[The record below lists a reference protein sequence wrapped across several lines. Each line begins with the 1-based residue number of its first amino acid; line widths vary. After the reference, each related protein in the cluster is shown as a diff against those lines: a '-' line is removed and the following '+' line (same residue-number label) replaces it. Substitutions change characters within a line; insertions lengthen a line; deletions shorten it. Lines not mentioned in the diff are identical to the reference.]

1 MTISTEVQKPLPFSS
16 AVGSLIEA
24 TDAIKNF
31 RAIALLALTFIGA
44 VLVGGVLTMLAGS
57 MSSVLL
63 AFLGGLMAFLVM
75 FYGSNAV
82 GILLMRDV
90 QGQPGMS
97 LADAVLVSLYTSH
110 RLIAVVFLEF
120 LIVLAAMIAIAI
132 ILFVCKIPVLGP
144 VLYTLVFPLS
154 AIVLGV
160 LVFALF
166 YVMLPLAGPAAW
178 SGASVFQIIARLNQI
193 VRTKLVSVILLEVLL
208 FLITTFVAL
217 LIFGVLGTGVSL
229 TSGMS
234 AGILSMGEMNMY
246 ALASGLGRGGSGSGY
261 IIAAG
266 LGGGLLMAA
275 AAVVPGLIFTKGVC
289 IIYLDATRNVDFS
302 ASEASLNDGLATVK
316 KKAEEA
322 RERARAL
329 AEQAAASATA
339 PAAAPAAP
347 SAPAAAPADSLHCPS
362 CKAPVASD
370 DAFCG
375 ECAHKLK

>member
-1 MTISTEVQKPLPFSS
+1 MTISTEAAKPLPFSS
-16 AVGSLIEA
+16 SVGSLIEA

-44 VLVGGVLTMLAGS
+44 VLVGGVLMMLASS

-82 GILLMRDV
+82 GILLMRDA

-97 LADAVLVSLYTSH
+97 LADAVLVSLVTSH

-132 ILFVCKIPVLGP
+132 ILFLCKIPVLGP
-144 VLYTLVFPLS
+144 VLYAVVFPLS

-178 SGASVFQIIARLNQI
+178 SGATVFQIIARLNQI

-208 FLITTFVAL
+208 FLITSFVAL
-217 LIFGVLGTGVSL
+217 LIFGVVGTGVSL
-229 TSGMS
+229 TTGMS
-234 AGILSMGEMNMY
+234 ASILGLGSQLNMY
-246 ALASGLGRGGSGSGY
+246 SLASGLGGSGSGY

-275 AAVVPGLIFTKGVC
+275 AAVVPGLIFSKGVC
-289 IIYLDATRNVDFS
+289 IIYLNATRNVDFS

-329 AEQAAASATA
+329 AEQATTAAT
-339 PAAAPAAP
+339 PAAAL
-347 SAPAAAPADSLHCPS
+347 AAAPVDSLQCPS

>member
-1 MTISTEVQKPLPFSS
+1 MTISTEASKPLPFSS
-16 AVGSLIEA
+16 ALGSLIEA

-63 AFLGGLMAFLVM
+63 GFLGGLMAFLVM

-82 GILLMRDV
+82 GILLMRDA
-90 QGQPGMS
+90 QGQPGLS
-97 LADAVLVSLYTSH
+97 LVDAVLVSLYTSH

-178 SGASVFQIIARLNQI
+178 SGATVFQIIARLNLI

-217 LIFGVLGTGVSL
+217 LIFGVVGTGVSL

-234 AGILSMGEMNMY
+234 AGILGLGGQMNMY
-246 ALASGLGRGGSGSGY
+246 SLASGLSGGSGY

-289 IIYLDATRNVDFS
+289 IIYLNATRNVDFS

-329 AEQAAASATA
+329 AEQAAAPAA
-339 PAAAPAAP
+339 PAAAPV
-347 SAPAAAPADSLHCPS
+347 DSLHCPS

-370 DAFCG
+370 DVFCG

>member
-1 MTISTEVQKPLPFSS
+1 MTISTEAHNPLPFSS

-44 VLVGGVLTMLAGS
+44 VLVGGVLATLAGG
-57 MSSVLL
+57 MSSPLL
-63 AFLGGLMAFLVM
+63 AFFGGLMAFLVM

-82 GILLMRDV
+82 GILLMRDA

-97 LADAVLVSLYTSH
+97 LVDAVLVSLYTSH

-144 VLYTLVFPLS
+144 VLYTVVFPLS

-178 SGASVFQIIARLNQI
+178 SGATVFQIIARLNLI

-217 LIFGVLGTGVSL
+217 LIFGVVGTGVSL

-234 AGILSMGEMNMY
+234 AGILGLGGQMNMY
-246 ALASGLGRGGSGSGY
+246 SLASGLSGGSGY

-289 IIYLDATRNVDFS
+289 IIYLNATRNVDFS

-329 AEQAAASATA
+329 AEQATA
-339 PAAAPAAP
+339 PATPAAPA
-347 SAPAAAPADSLHCPS
+347 APAAAPADSLQCPN
-362 CKAPVASD
+362 CKAAVASD
-370 DAFCG
+370 DVFCG

>member
-1 MTISTEVQKPLPFSS
+1 MTISTEAHKPLPFSS

-57 MSSVLL
+57 MRSPLL
-63 AFLGGLMAFLVM
+63 VFFGGLMAFLVM

-97 LADAVLVSLYTSH
+97 LVDAVLVSLYTSH

-144 VLYTLVFPLS
+144 VLYAVVFPLS

-178 SGASVFQIIARLNQI
+178 SGATVFQIIARLNQI

-208 FLITTFVAL
+208 FLITSFVAL
-217 LIFGVLGTGVSL
+217 LIFGVLGTGGSL
-229 TSGMS
+229 TTGMS
-234 AGILSMGEMNMY
+234 AGILGLGSQMNMY
-246 ALASGLGRGGSGSGY
+246 TLASGLGGGSGSGY

-289 IIYLDATRNVDFS
+289 IIYLNATRNVDFS
-302 ASEASLNDGLATVK
+302 ASEASLNDGLAVVK

-329 AEQAAASATA
+329 TEQATA
-339 PAAAPAAP
+339 PAAPAAP
-347 SAPAAAPADSLHCPS
+347 AVAPADSLQCPN